1 MVLRSRCVDS
11 RSRVSCAAARM
22 GTAAAR
28 RRIRWSRFSSS
39 RCSALGGQR
48 GIGGPLVYGGGR
60 RGGGGDHRMD
70 FCPPASSLL
79 RRRLLPRLREACEV
93 GSRSSSS
100 FVFSA
105 GDGGVVATAFPRS
118 LAVRS
123 FTIPSSVDGLLDGVR
138 SEDGGGP
145 GGCIWRVGEGSVGLL
160 RGWLDPEQTE
170 LGARRRP
177 IWLHRLLPS
186 R

>member
-1 MVLRSRCVDS
+1 MLRSRRVDS

-39 RCSALGGQR
+39 CCSSLGRRQ
-48 GIGGPLVYGGGR
+48 GIGGPLLSSGGR

-93 GSRSSSS
+93 GSRSLYRSGLSSCGS
-100 FVFSA
+100 LPATGLKTVASPA
-105 GDGGVVATAFPRS
+105 ARRSVVAAWAKDF
-118 LAVRS
+118 
-123 FTIPSSVDGLLDGVR
+123 
-138 SEDGGGP
+138 
-145 GGCIWRVGEGSVGLL
+145 
-160 RGWLDPEQTE
+160 
-170 LGARRRP
+170 
-177 IWLHRLLPS
+177 RLLIGS
-186 R
+186 RLFGAMKTAACLPRVSTAMVAVLPVDLFVIS